1 MPCKH
6 RFYSE
11 LIPKMM
17 DAEYLF
23 VGTFNP
29 EWKNP
34 NGNNAS
40 WFYGR
45 ETNLFWCICPHAF
58 NERCLIDKGEKEW
71 REFCSKNKI
80 VITDLV
86 SEITN
91 VDSNSPEDVKAINSF
106 SDAALDKMQFV
117 SNAQHIIK
125 YIKSGNHNLKGVFL
139 TRKTD
144 RGIPN
149 LWREWQSIVEECTRQ
164 GIHSAALQTPSLYLT
179 SIPGAI
185 REWKNEIHLYGT

>member
-11 LIPKMM
+11 LIPKMK

-29 EWKNP
+29 EWDNP

-58 NERCLIDKGEKEW
+58 NENCLIDKGEKEW
-71 REFCSKNKI
+71 REFCSGNNI

-91 VDSNSPEDVKAINSF
+91 VDINNPEDVKAINSF
-106 SDAALDKMQFV
+106 SDVALDKMKFV

-125 YIKSGNHNLKGVFL
+125 YIQSGKHNLKGVFF
-139 TRKTD
+139 TRKSKS
-144 RGIPN
+144 GIPN
-149 LWREWQSIVEECTRQ
+149 LWIEWEAVVAAAKAC
-164 GIHSAALQTPSLYLT
+164 GIHTSALQTPSLYLT

-185 REWKNEIHLYGT
+185 REWRCAIEQ